1 MTRKDYALIAKAIVD
16 ARKSVNSDPRMVEA
30 VNIVADEIATAL
42 EGDNS
47 LFDRI
52 RFLTAAGVP

>member
-1 MTRKDYALIAKAIVD
+1 
-16 ARKSVNSDPRMVEA
+16 MVEA